1 MPIFQGFTA
10 PRYQQHDALIKA
22 LVKEFNSNKSVFI
35 SGSAAQAAKIPDL
48 SEEIIKSWIIEISGG
63 NDASSISAWNVDPAR
78 VNLPGEW
85 SVYKQSLG
93 LKLPLK
99 CNEGTVEQ
107 NLRAAIIW
115 LARKGFGDSGQPP
128 ASRQRATFDGWQVA
142 IQRYNTRKDAPK
154 KDKLYSQEHSQHV
167 VNRII
172 TLSRHVPIK
181 YPRKS

>member
-1 MPIFQGFTA
+1 MPIFQGFTS
-10 PRYQQHDALIKA
+10 PRFQQHDALIKK
-22 LVKEFNSNKSVFI
+22 LVKEFNNNKSVFI

-48 SEEIIKSWIIEISGG
+48 SEELIKSWLIEISGG
-63 NDASSISAWNVDPAR
+63 NDACSLAAWEVDPAQ
-78 VNLPGEW
+78 VNLPAEW
-85 SVYKQSLG
+85 SVYKQSTG
-93 LKLPLK
+93 LTIPQKR
-99 CNEGTVEQ
+99 NEGTVEQ

-154 KDKLYSQEHSQHV
+154 KAKLYSQEHSQHI

-172 TLSRHVPIK
+172 TPSKYVPIK
-181 YPRKS
+181 YPRGL